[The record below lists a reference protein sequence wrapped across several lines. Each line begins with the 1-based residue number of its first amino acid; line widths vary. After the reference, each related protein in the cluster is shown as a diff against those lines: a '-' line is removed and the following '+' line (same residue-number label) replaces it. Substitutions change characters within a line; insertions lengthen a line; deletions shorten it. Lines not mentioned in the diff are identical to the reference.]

1 MGKVYHEALTNLNIE
16 VGFICDLVKPS
27 TPIQHYDD
35 YRQAL
40 DKSQVDGVV
49 IATYGPSHNELV
61 KYAIHKKIK
70 FIICEK
76 PFTTSIKHA
85 DEIIKELNDS
95 KTRLTVNYARRFAN
109 AYSSLKSDLYDNHII
124 GEPRTVIITCG
135 AGGLATLGTHF
146 FDLSSYLLNDKV
158 KSVYAV
164 SVNKNL
170 PNPRG
175 KEFEDPGGYLI
186 LTFENEGRAYIDFG
200 DDLGLQHSIE
210 IIGEYGRILIDES
223 NEKITIRA
231 RSEDDRKKPKHLYG
245 LPNPVVRDQSFK
257 LGTLTELIETML
269 KNLISESEL
278 IVTAE
283 IAKENVVIYSAIR
296 KSYDRKGP
304 VDIPISDEY
313 YQKEFMVT

>member
-1 MGKVYHEALTNLNIE
+1 M
-16 VGFICDLVKPS
+16 
-27 TPIQHYDD
+27 
-35 YRQAL
+35 
-40 DKSQVDGVV
+40 
-49 IATYGPSHNELV
+49 
-61 KYAIHKKIK
+61 
-70 FIICEK
+70 
-76 PFTTSIKHA
+76 
-85 DEIIKELNDS
+85 
-95 KTRLTVNYARRFAN
+95 
-109 AYSSLKSDLYDNHII
+109 KSDLYDNHII
-124 GEPRTVIITCG
+124 GKPRTVIITCG

-210 IIGEYGRILIDES
+210 IIGEYGRIIIDES

-231 RSEDDRKKPKHLYG
+231 RSDEDRKKPKHLYG
-245 LPNPVVRDQSFK
+245 LPNPVIRDQSFK
-257 LGTLTELIETML
+257 LGTLTELIEKML
-269 KNLISESEL
+269 KNLISESNL

-283 IAKENVVIYSAIR
+283 MAKENVVIYSAIR
-296 KSYDRKGP
+296 KSYDTKKP
-304 VDIPISDEY
+304 SDLPISDEY
-313 YQKEFMVT
+313 YEKEFMVT